1 MTILENYLKSKKT
14 QKVLSNKPGEEG
26 FSLVELVVVIAV
38 LAILSAVAIPAFIG
52 IRNNAKVSAAKNSLI
67 TILKECIA
75 AESSLLRPPV
85 FNDIASSNTGNSFG
99 DRMGLN
105 FGFTYDTELDSNT
118 PISGTESCYRI
129 SAKSNTQDVN
139 GTQVPI
145 LPHFEIFLDM
155 ADSYKVKKNC
165 SVASATTVNNN
176 YCDTSAPDGE
186 QW

>member
-1 MTILENYLKSKKT
+1 MLKNDK
-14 QKVLSNKPGEEG
+14 QNEG

-52 IRNNAKVSAAKNSLI
+52 VRNSAKVSAAKKSLV

-75 AESSLLRPPV
+75 AESMLLRPPV
-85 FNDIASSNTGNSFG
+85 FNDIASSNTGNSYG

-129 SAKSNTQDVN
+129 SAKSNTKDVN

-155 ADSYKVKKNC
+155 TDNKVKKNC
-165 SVASATTVNNN
+165 SVASTTNTVNNN
-176 YCDTSAPDGE
+176 YCDTSAPDGA

>member
-1 MTILENYLKSKKT
+1 MKKLFLVLKNDIK
-14 QKVLSNKPGEEG
+14 NEG
-26 FSLVELVVVIAV
+26 FSLVELVIVIAV

-52 IRNNAKVSAAKNSLI
+52 VRNNAKVSAAKNSLI

-85 FNDIASSNTGNSFG
+85 FNDIASSNTSNSYG
-99 DRMGLN
+99 DRKGLN
-105 FGFTYDTELDSNT
+105 FGFTYDTELDSST

-129 SAKSNTQDVN
+129 SAKSNTQGVN

-155 ADSYKVKKNC
+155 TDKYTVKKNC
-165 SVASATTVNNN
+165 SVASAKTVNNN
-176 YCDTSAPDGE
+176 YCDTSAPDGA

>member
-1 MTILENYLKSKKT
+1 MASYFVSIYAKIISTLKNDIK
-14 QKVLSNKPGEEG
+14 NEG

-52 IRNNAKVSAAKNSLI
+52 VRNNARVSAAKNSLV

-85 FNDIASSNTGNSFG
+85 FNDIASSNTGNSYG
-99 DRMGLN
+99 DRKGLN

-155 ADSYKVKKNC
+155 ADNYKVKKNC
-165 SVASATTVNNN
+165 SVSSANTVNNN
-176 YCDTSAPDGE
+176 YCDTSAPDGA

>member
-1 MTILENYLKSKKT
+1 MLNNYK
-14 QKVLSNKPGEEG
+14 QNEG

-38 LAILSAVAIPAFIG
+38 LAILSAVAIPAFVG
-52 IRNNAKVSAAKNSLI
+52 VRNNAKVSAVKKSLVN
-67 TILKECIA
+67 ILKECIV

-85 FNDIASSNTGNSFG
+85 FNDIASSNTGNSYG

-145 LPHFEIFLDM
+145 LPHFEIFLDIS
-155 ADSYKVKKNC
+155 DNYKVKKNC
-165 SVASATTVNNN
+165 SVASAKTVNNN
-176 YCDTSAPDGE
+176 YCDTSALEGE